1 MQHLTSKA
9 VHQHALTT
17 GFSKGRRGPGHQ
29 PPCTFPHRS
38 SGWLTS
44 GYHHATN
51 LCASSAKTVLKMQ
64 AFFSLLTQIFT
75 LYHRFFFFPSPWF
88 WQECYT
94 SLPGMMARTSISFT
108 MFRYCLEVL
117 KHLLSTPSLG
127 ECVQTERHKRS
138 TARMRY
144 DTRIILMTRKPSPN
158 HRHLEQVKSGKQ
170 ENSEDLLLISFK
182 GQQVS
187 PHHKHSLLNILNNQP
202 LKRY

>member
-51 LCASSAKTVLKMQ
+51 LCASDLKMQ

-75 LYHRFFFFPSPWF
+75 LYHRFFFFPSPRF